1 MATYEVLA
9 VRYGSR
15 GGVTRRDYYLR
26 YETYGEPD
34 ATMTMDYFFWVLRG
48 SDETILVDAGWNP
61 EVAARR
67 GRELHI
73 APAEAMERL
82 GVRADTVSRVVL
94 THLHWDHTGNL
105 DRFPDAQL
113 VVQERELD
121 FWGSPMGRRL
131 QFAAHAEQGDIEH
144 VLRAE
149 REGRVLRLR
158 GDAQLAPGVEARLV
172 GGHSPGQTILFV
184 DTAGGPVV
192 LASDAIHY
200 YEEMERDWPCSLLV
214 DVAETY
220 AGYELLRE
228 LEAGG
233 RRIVAGHDPLVME
246 RFPRLDGELGEYVA
260 CLR

>member
-1 MATYEVLA
+1 MATYEALA

-15 GGVTRRDYYLR
+15 GGVTRNDYYLR
-26 YETYGEPD
+26 FQTYGEPD
-34 ATMTMDYFFWVLRG
+34 RDMTMDYFFWVLRG
-48 SDETILVDAGWNP
+48 PEETILVDAGWDP

-73 APAEAMERL
+73 SPAEAMERL

-105 DRFPDAQL
+105 DRFPEAEL

-131 QFAAHAEQGDIEH
+131 QFAAHAEQSDIDH
-144 VLRAE
+144 VLEADRD
-149 REGRVLRLR
+149 GRVRRLR
-158 GDAQLAPGVEARLV
+158 GDAELGPGLEARLV
-172 GGHSPGQTILFV
+172 GGHSPGQTILLV
-184 DTAGGPVV
+184 ETEAGPVV

-233 RRIVAGHDPLVME
+233 RKIVAGHDPLVME
-246 RFPRLDGELGEYVA
+246 RFPRVDGDLAEHVVR
-260 CLR
+260 LR

>member
-1 MATYEVLA
+1 MATYEALA

-15 GGVTRRDYYLR
+15 GGVTRNDYYLR
-26 YETYGEPD
+26 FQTYGEPD
-34 ATMTMDYFFWVLRG
+34 RAMTMDYFFWVLRG
-48 SDETILVDAGWNP
+48 PEETILVDTGWDP
-61 EVAARR
+61 EVAAAR

-73 APAEAMERL
+73 SPAEAMERL
-82 GVRADTVSRVVL
+82 GVRAETVSRVVL

-105 DRFPDAQL
+105 DRFPDAEL
-113 VVQERELD
+113 VVQERELE

-131 QFAAHAEQGDIEH
+131 QFSAHAEQSDLDQ
-144 VLRAE
+144 VLEADRD
-149 REGRVLRLR
+149 GRVRRLG
-158 GDAQLAPGVEARLV
+158 GDAELAPGLEARLV
-172 GGHSPGQTILFV
+172 GGHSPGQTILLV
-184 DTAGGPVV
+184 ETEAGPVV

-233 RRIVAGHDPLVME
+233 RKIVAGHDPLVME
-246 RFPRLDGELGEYVA
+246 RFPRLAGELGEHVVD
-260 CLR
+260 LR